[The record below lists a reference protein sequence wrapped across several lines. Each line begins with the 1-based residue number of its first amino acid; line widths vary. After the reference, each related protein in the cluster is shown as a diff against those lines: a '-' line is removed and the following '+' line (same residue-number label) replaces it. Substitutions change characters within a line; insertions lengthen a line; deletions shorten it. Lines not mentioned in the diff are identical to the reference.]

1 MTSPTRC
8 DYRTDRACA
17 CQDGECRVQPIDL
30 GRFEANEIIRPRF
43 RDFVFLSVVIS
54 SIAYASLI
62 TLESIEAER
71 AVVNQEVLAKW

>member
-1 MTSPTRC
+1 MTPTRC
-8 DYRTDRACA
+8 DYRTDRSCA
-17 CQDGECRVQPIDL
+17 CQDGECRVQPADL

-43 RDFVFLSVVIS
+43 RDFITLAAVISVV
-54 SIAYASLI
+54 AYVSLI

>member
-1 MTSPTRC
+1 MTPTRC

-17 CQDGECRVQPIDL
+17 CQEGECRVQRPIDL

-43 RDFVFLSVVIS
+43 RDFIALAAVVSVV
-54 SIAYASLI
+54 AYVSLI